1 MKRHEM
7 TGQQWSQN
15 SHLALLYLKAVFYPL
30 RDVSQIREQ
39 ASLSSTGH
47 DAKVKLENI
56 VDHRMTRIEPKNLCQ
71 LKFLLVGRE

>member
-15 SHLALLYLKAVFYPL
+15 SHVAYLKAVFYPL

-39 ASLSSTGH
+39 ASYPVQDT
-47 DAKVKLENI
+47 I
-56 VDHRMTRIEPKNLCQ
+56 
-71 LKFLLVGRE
+71 LK